1 MINIFDYLEYREY
14 LRDYYQ
20 EQKRTKPFFSYRFI
34 GNRVG
39 MDSSFVIK
47 VLQGV
52 LHISAKKIENFIKL
66 LNLNA
71 QEAEYFEALVHFCRA
86 KMQRQRSV
94 YFDKLFSISNVK
106 AHSLQ
111 AHHYEFF
118 RKWYYSAIWAI
129 INCSPFLGDFAALAD
144 KCVPPVTV
152 WDAKRAV
159 KLLDRLGL
167 IKKEKDGAYYTTDA
181 NLTTGQKWQ
190 SPAIEGFQRE
200 MVRLAGESVE
210 RFTKD
215 ERDLSTITLCV
226 DEKILP
232 EIREHV
238 RQFRSSLVKLINA
251 HGGSTKVY
259 QLNVQLF
266 PLSRTLEKKE

>member
-47 VLQGV
+47 VLQSG
-52 LHISAKKIENFIKL
+52 LHISPKKIESFIKL
-66 LNLNA
+66 LNLNES
-71 QEAEYFEALVHFCRA
+71 EAEYFETLVHFCRA
-86 KMQRQRSV
+86 KTQRQRAA
-94 YFDKLFSISNVK
+94 YFDKLFAISNVK
-106 AHSLQ
+106 AHSLE

-118 RKWYYSAIWAI
+118 RKWYYSAVWAI
-129 INCSPFLGDFAALAD
+129 INCSPFYGDFTELAGR
-144 KCVPPVTV
+144 CLPPIRV
-152 WDAKRAV
+152 WDAKRAI
-159 KLLDRLGL
+159 KLLERVGL
-167 IKKEKDGAYYTTDA
+167 IKKEKDGAFHTTDA

-200 MVRLAGESVE
+200 MVRLAGESLE
-210 RFTKD
+210 RFGKD
-215 ERDLSTITLCV
+215 ERDLSTVTLCV
-226 DEKILP
+226 DEKAMP
-232 EIREHV
+232 EIREHI
-238 RQFRSSLVKLINA
+238 RQFRSSLVKLVNS
-251 HGGSTKVY
+251 HGGAGKVY

-266 PLSRTLEKKE
+266 PLSRNLEIKS

>member
-47 VLQGV
+47 VLQSG
-52 LHISAKKIENFIKL
+52 LHISPKRIESFIKL

-86 KMQRQRSV
+86 KTQRQRAV
-94 YFDKLFSISNVK
+94 YFDKLFAISVVK
-106 AHSLQ
+106 AYSLE

-118 RKWYYSAIWAI
+118 RKWYYSAVWAI
-129 INCSPFLGDFAALAD
+129 INCSPFYGDFAELAGQ
-144 KCVPPVTV
+144 CLPPITV
-152 WDAKRAV
+152 RDAKRAIR
-159 KLLDRLGL
+159 LLERLGL
-167 IKKEKDGAYYTTDA
+167 IKKEKDGAFRTTDA
-181 NLTTGQKWQ
+181 NLTTGQKWR

-200 MVRLAGESVE
+200 MLRLASESVE
-210 RFTKD
+210 RFAKE
-215 ERDLSTITLCV
+215 ERDLSTVTLCV
-226 DEKILP
+226 DEKIMP
-232 EIREHV
+232 EIREHI
-238 RQFRSSLVKLINA
+238 RQFRSSLVKLVNSHA
-251 HGGSTKVY
+251 GSTKVY

-266 PLSRTLEKKE
+266 PLSGNLEKKS